1 MVVNCV
7 VSVACVVLPT
17 PILITAVL
25 YSTVT
30 EQ

>member
-1 MVVNCV
+1 MVVNCI
-7 VSVACVVLPT
+7 VSVACVLPT